1 MGHYRAAATV
11 NLPSAFLVAI
21 ALGVT
26 GNGAT
31 AQIPAPPRPAP
42 AKPAAAT
49 PAPSPPV
56 AAPPAQPQATPE
68 VKALIDHEV
77 EGALGKEVVSATNEN
92 MGRIVDV
99 LVDHTGKVWAAIIDF
114 GGFLGVGS
122 RKIAVDWSALHF
134 PPPGKP
140 GTQITLEFAR
150 DQVKAAPEYQ
160 DGKPVAVLSAPGISV
175 PVGYAQNNQS
185 SPAPASGDTGYETYW
200 PTAEEEAEIL
210 YRPCEIATGWE
221 NKRLTCWSTEP
232 RGGPRIGRWRRRR
245 Y

>member
-11 NLPSAFLVAI
+11 KLPCAFLVAI

-42 AKPAAAT
+42 AKPAPAT

-68 VKALIDHEV
+68 VKALTDQEV
-77 EGALGKEVVSATNEN
+77 EGVLGKEVVSTTNEN

-99 LVDHTGKVWAAIIDF
+99 LVDHTGKVRAAIIDF

-140 GTQITLEFAR
+140 GTHITLEFAR
-150 DQVKAAPEYQ
+150 DQVKAAPGYQ

-175 PVGYAQNNQS
+175 SVAYAQNNQS
-185 SPAPASGDTGYETYW
+185 SPAPTASRPEYETYW
-200 PTAEEEAEIL
+200 PNAEQEAAIP
-210 YRPCEIATGWE
+210 YRPCEIAVGR
-221 NKRLTCWSTEP
+221 KDRHLICWSTEP
-232 RGGPRIGRWRRRR
+232 RPRIARWRRRT